1 MTKIAVT
8 YKNGEIFQHFG
19 HTEDF
24 KVYSIEDNCISDSGV
39 INTNGQ
45 GHEALAVFLSSL
57 GVTVLICGGI
67 GSGAMEALSEQ
78 NIKVAAGVKGNC
90 DAAVKDYLAGKLEYT
105 SVPNCSHHHEHGH
118 EKKDPP
124 LSLENSFFKP
134 VNTVH

>member
-24 KVYSIEDNCISDSGV
+24 KVYSIEDNCISDSAV

-67 GSGAMEALSEQ
+67 GSGAMEALSEKGTATLRLRIILLANL
-78 NIKVAAGVKGNC
+78 NILLFQTAAIITNTVM
-90 DAAVKDYLAGKLEYT
+90 
-105 SVPNCSHHHEHGH
+105 
-118 EKKDPP
+118 KKKIRPFLWKTHF
-124 LSLENSFFKP
+124 LSL
-134 VNTVH
+134 

>member
-1 MTKIAVT
+1 
-8 YKNGEIFQHFG
+8 
-19 HTEDF
+19 
-24 KVYSIEDNCISDSGV
+24 
-39 INTNGQ
+39 
-45 GHEALAVFLSSL
+45 
-57 GVTVLICGGI
+57 
-67 GSGAMEALSEQ
+67 MEALSEQ
-78 NIKVAAGVKGNC
+78 NIKVAAGVKGDC

>member
-24 KVYSIEDNCISDSGV
+24 KVYSIEDNCISDSAV

-57 GVTVLICGGI
+57 GVTVLICGGLPLLFWVPQ
-67 GSGAMEALSEQ
+67 AL
-78 NIKVAAGVKGNC
+78 
-90 DAAVKDYLAGKLEYT
+90 
-105 SVPNCSHHHEHGH
+105 
-118 EKKDPP
+118 
-124 LSLENSFFKP
+124 
-134 VNTVH
+134 